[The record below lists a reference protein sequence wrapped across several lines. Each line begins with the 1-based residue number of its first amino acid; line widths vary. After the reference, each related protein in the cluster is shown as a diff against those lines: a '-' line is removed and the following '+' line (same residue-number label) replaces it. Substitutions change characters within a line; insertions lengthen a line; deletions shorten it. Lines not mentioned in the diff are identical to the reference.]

1 MAVEQGRSIEPWRAL
16 TRQLVTSGLRRGES
30 LQDAE
35 DRAQDALV
43 RLVRD
48 DPERTQRA
56 VPSAAFAHQ
65 ALKLARVDELR
76 RDTRISEVPS
86 RLRVVLDDPTSAIAE
101 PPTDADEISR
111 RIEFMEIVDALCGI
125 FRPEE
130 VEMLMK
136 QVAGWT
142 EEQIA
147 AALPPGSPTT
157 GALRKRVRRAIP
169 ALAER
174 LNIPRRF

>member
-1 MAVEQGRSIEPWRAL
+1 M
-16 TRQLVTSGLRRGES
+16 
-30 LQDAE
+30 
-35 DRAQDALV
+35 
-43 RLVRD
+43 
-48 DPERTQRA
+48 
-56 VPSAAFAHQ
+56 
-65 ALKLARVDELR
+65 
-76 RDTRISEVPS
+76 
-86 RLRVVLDDPTSAIAE
+86 DDPTSAIAE